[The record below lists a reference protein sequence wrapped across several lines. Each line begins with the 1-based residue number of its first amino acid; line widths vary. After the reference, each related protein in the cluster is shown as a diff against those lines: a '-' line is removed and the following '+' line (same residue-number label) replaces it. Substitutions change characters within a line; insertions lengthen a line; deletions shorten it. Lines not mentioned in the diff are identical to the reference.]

1 MASSSSRQRY
11 GIIILGNSGVGKSF
25 LANILL
31 GSEAFDHRAAAR
43 SVTTETEFEEIKM
56 GNANYAIFNIPGLIE
71 ADQQCIERNKREIDK
86 AFVERPTSL
95 ILYVFGSQNGRIR
108 DEDVVA
114 FNALNKAYPLKI
126 ESLVLIVNGAP
137 KKRLGDYEGEVIVL
151 LKELIQV
158 PCQSLCVLDM
168 IDENNQS
175 ERKKLK
181 NQLLQAIVERTPRDH
196 IKKQDLELQRE
207 EVRKAKEE
215 IKALQADF
223 QNKLQMH
230 ENQIKKQQRMYDK
243 KFDEIR
249 NQNELMQVLIEN
261 QRKEQANQRKE
272 QEKRDNEYKEAIQ
285 RANELTVKLRA
296 EVQAEQKARQQAEQR
311 VKEQTD
317 QRARE
322 QAEQKATEQ
331 TKQRARE
338 QTGQRAR
345 EQVQRAS
352 KSISSIM
359 EKLFS
364 EIVFARRS
372 SGITKFEKATS
383 VVRHIYLRGR
393 ATEGSSFLR

>member
-1 MASSSSRQRY
+1 MASSSSRQGY

-31 GSEAFDHRAAAR
+31 GSETFDHRAAAR
-43 SVTTETEFEEIKM
+43 SVTTETEFKEIKM
-56 GNANYAIFNIPGLIE
+56 GNENYAIFNIPGLIE

-114 FNALNKAYPLKI
+114 FNALNKAYPLKV

-137 KKRLGDYEGEVIVL
+137 KKRLEDYEGEVIVL

-158 PCQSLCVLDM
+158 SCQSLCVLDM

-207 EVRKAKEE
+207 EVRKAKAE
-215 IKALQADF
+215 IKVLQADF

-230 ENQIKKQQRMYDK
+230 ENQIKEQQRMYDK

-261 QRKEQANQRKE
+261 QRKEQENQRKEQENQRKEQENQRKE
-272 QEKRDNEYKEAIQ
+272 QEKRDNEHKEAIQ

-296 EVQAEQKARQQAEQR
+296 EVQAEKRARQQAEQR
-311 VKEQTD
+311 VKEQTE
-317 QRARE
+317 QRTRE
-322 QAEQKATEQ
+322 QAEQKAREQ
-331 TKQRARE
+331 AEQRARE

-345 EQVQRAS
+345 EQTGQRAREHVQRAS

-359 EKLFS
+359 ENLFS
-364 EIVFARRS
+364 EIVFRS
-372 SGITKFEKATS
+372 DG
-383 VVRHIYLRGR
+383 VLG
-393 ATEGSSFLR
+393 

>member
-1 MASSSSRQRY
+1 MASSSSRQGY

-31 GSEAFDHRAAAR
+31 GSETFDHRAAAR
-43 SVTTETEFEEIKM
+43 SVTTETEFKEIKM
-56 GNANYAIFNIPGLIE
+56 GNENYAIFNIPGLIE

-114 FNALNKAYPLKI
+114 FNALNKAYPLKV

-137 KKRLGDYEGEVIVL
+137 KKRLEDYEGEVIVL

-158 PCQSLCVLDM
+158 SCQSLCVLDM

-207 EVRKAKEE
+207 EVRKAKAE
-215 IKALQADF
+215 IKVLQADF

-230 ENQIKKQQRMYDK
+230 ENQIKEQQRMYDK

-261 QRKEQANQRKE
+261 QRKEQENQRKE
-272 QEKRDNEYKEAIQ
+272 QEKRDNEHKEAIQ

-296 EVQAEQKARQQAEQR
+296 EVQAEKRARQQAEQR
-311 VKEQTD
+311 VKEQTE
-317 QRARE
+317 QRTRE
-322 QAEQKATEQ
+322 QAEQKAREQ
-331 TKQRARE
+331 AEQRARE

-345 EQVQRAS
+345 EQTGQRAREHVQRAS

-359 EKLFS
+359 ENLFS
-364 EIVFARRS
+364 EIVFRS
-372 SGITKFEKATS
+372 
-383 VVRHIYLRGR
+383 
-393 ATEGSSFLR
+393 TEFWDNKV

>member
-261 QRKEQANQRKE
+261 QRKG

-317 QRARE
+317 QRAME

-331 TKQRARE
+331 AKQRARE

-345 EQVQRAS
+345 EQVQRANPAPPKLLDRKNS
-352 KSISSIM
+352 FFQESLNSIA
-359 EKLFS
+359 F
-364 EIVFARRS
+364 
-372 SGITKFEKATS
+372 KAM
-383 VVRHIYLRGR
+383 YY
-393 ATEGSSFLR
+393 